1 MSIAKIFRNTLA
13 AITLLTL
20 AACGGQ
26 QTQTILDGDRV
37 QGEIIRSAG
46 GLYGD
51 DVTTGVVDYADR
63 GGNWRSQDFL
73 VTSTSFAKMITTALV
88 PGVAVASIQSDI
100 ARYQIDN
107 ECDSACGD
115 ITTILSASSSTS
127 VSAAEAA
134 AIAQILRDSGHSGS

>member
-1 MSIAKIFRNTLA
+1 M
-13 AITLLTL
+13 
-20 AACGGQ
+20 

-73 VTSTSFAKMITTALV
+73 VTSTSFAKMITTAVFPGALV
-88 PGVAVASIQSDI
+88 AAAQRDI
-100 ARYQIDN
+100 ARYQVDN
-107 ECDSACGD
+107 QCDSACGD
-115 ITTILSASSSTS
+115 ITNILAASASTSTS